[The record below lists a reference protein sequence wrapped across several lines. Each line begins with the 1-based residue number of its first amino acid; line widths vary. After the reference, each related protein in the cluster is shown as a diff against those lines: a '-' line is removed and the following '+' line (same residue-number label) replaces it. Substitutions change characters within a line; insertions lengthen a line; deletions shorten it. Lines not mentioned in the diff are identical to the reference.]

1 MPLTLW
7 VRDQPGLHSEF
18 QDSQEYTVKP
28 CLENKNKNKNKIP
41 RGKTE

>member
-18 QDSQEYTVKP
+18 QESQDYTEKP
-28 CLENKNKNKNKIP
+28 YLENKNNKIP

>member
-18 QDSQEYTVKP
+18 LESQDYTEKP
-28 CLENKNKNKNKIP
+28 CLENKINKIT